1 MSHSE
6 SLANSFIT
14 ERNLNIGE
22 IKHSKIKNKTEQN
35 YSASQ
40 WKQAAR
46 DGQAMSTILFII
58 KLISVF

>member
-6 SLANSFIT
+6 SPANSFIT
-14 ERNLNIGE
+14 ERYLKIGE
-22 IKHSKIKNKTEQN
+22 INHSKIKNKTKQN

-46 DGQAMSTILFII
+46 DGQATSTILFII